1 MVMSDCSDES
11 NKWPWTRWAESWEEG
26 EIGKKIRR
34 IRNDKNFM
42 AVRGQVT

>member
-1 MVMSDCSDES
+1 MRVINGHEQDEQ
-11 NKWPWTRWAESWEEG
+11 NHIWEEG

-42 AVRGQVT
+42 AVRGQVN